1 MRYWNMA
8 AQRYFPGLARW
19 RRALRL
25 SADRA
30 GNAACKP
37 ARKAGVLDHEDK
49 VTRETDSLLERA
61 GFGKGAPGIL
71 GNLVAELVDAN
82 KRRFWLR
89 DGGVGPVARRQTH
102 RAPPKPQ
109 DRTPL
114 GHAHDA
120 AGCI

>member
-8 AQRYFPGLARW
+8 GQRYFPGLARW

-49 VTRETDSLLERA
+49 ATRETDSLLEEA
-61 GFGKGAPGIL
+61 GFEPSVPRQGQHFS
-71 GNLVAELVDAN
+71 
-82 KRRFWLR
+82 RRETSSI
-89 DGGVGPVARRQTH
+89 PY
-102 RAPPKPQ
+102 
-109 DRTPL
+109 PL
-114 GHAHDA
+114 TTRPEIEHQATSG
-120 AGCI
+120 

>member
-8 AQRYFPGLARW
+8 GQRYFPGLARC

-49 VTRETDSLLERA
+49 VTRETDSLLEGD
-61 GFGKGAPGIL
+61 GFEPSVPRQKDVWKPSFSL
-71 GNLVAELVDAN
+71 GS
-82 KRRFWLR
+82 
-89 DGGVGPVARRQTH
+89 ARVFSREE
-102 RAPPKPQ
+102 
-109 DRTPL
+109 
-114 GHAHDA
+114 
-120 AGCI
+120 